1 MHFPDIRRVAAV
13 TASAALA
20 AVMTLGGAGAAQ
32 AAPEQDA
39 SGAATAS
46 TAKASVSAAAARS
59 GQSVADQASN
69 YWTPERMRTAI
80 SADTLVKKADTKS
93 GTALGPTGPAR
104 SVPAAAPTVSSNA
117 LGKTAAGGGMGT
129 NVNASAT
136 VGKVFFYNPANGG
149 NYVCSAGTVNSG
161 SKLLVMSAGHC
172 VHGGAGGQWMQ
183 NWVFV
188 PYYNYGSAPYG
199 QWSAKYLTTFNAWIN
214 SSDLSRDVSWITVW
228 PNSSNQALVNVVG
241 GNGIMANYPYQQF
254 ITILA
259 YPAAPPYDGG
269 WQQYCQGNSYQSGN
283 KMAMNC
289 GFTGGSSGSLWL
301 QGYSDSTTLGNV
313 DGIMSTLDGAGVNRS
328 SYFDTAVW
336 DVYVSVA
343 NRT

>member
-1 MHFPDIRRVAAV
+1 MHYPDIRRAVTV
-13 TASAALA
+13 TASAALVA
-20 AVMTLGGAGAAQ
+20 AMTLVGAGAAQ
-32 AAPEQDA
+32 AAPDERA
-39 SGAATAS
+39 AGAATVS
-46 TAKASVSAAAARS
+46 TATAGVSAAARS
-59 GQSVADQASN
+59 GQGVADQASN

-80 SADTLVKKADTKS
+80 SADTLVEKADSTS
-93 GTALGPTGPAR
+93 ATALGPNGPAR
-104 SVPAAAPTVSSNA
+104 SVPAAAPTVSRKA
-117 LGKTAAGGGMGT
+117 VDKKAGSGMGT

-136 VGKVFFYNPANGG
+136 VGKVFFYNPSNGG

-161 SKLLVMSAGHC
+161 SKRLVMTAGHC
-172 VHGGAGGQWMQ
+172 VHGGAGGTWMQ

-199 QWSAKYLTTFNAWIN
+199 QWSAKSLTTFNAWIN
-214 SSDLSRDVSWITVW
+214 SSDLSRDVAWVVTW
-228 PNSSNQALVNVVG
+228 PNASNQLLVNVVG

-259 YPAAPPYDGG
+259 YPAAPPFDGG

-289 GFTGGSSGSLWL
+289 GFTGGSSGSPWL
-301 QGYSDSTTLGNV
+301 QGYSDATTLGNI

-336 DVYVSVA
+336 DAYNSLA
-343 NRT
+343 NVT